1 MLKIM
6 LVSLGCDKNTADSSK
21 MLGILSHR
29 GYELTSDIEEA
40 DAAVVNTCCFIQ
52 SATEESINM
61 IFDLA
66 SHKET
71 GLKYLVVAG
80 CMAERYKE
88 EIAKDIPEVDAFIGT
103 GSLEKIADVIDELV
117 SREDDA
123 TKKAQDENEALQP
136 VMCFDGDDTAFAAEG
151 VERYHVI
158 TERPFSEY
166 LKIADGCDKRCT
178 YCAIPNF
185 KGRYKSVPMELIIKE
200 AEKLARDG
208 VRELNL
214 VAQETTCYGMDLY
227 KEKRLHIL
235 LRELAKVDGIDWIRL
250 LYCYPEEIYDE
261 LIDEMASNP
270 KVLHYVDMPIQHT
283 ESEILRRMGRRID
296 KEGIFE
302 VVGKLRAKIP
312 DICIRTTLIAGFPG
326 ETEEQHKA
334 CLEALDEL
342 EFDHLG
348 VFSYSREEGTAAA
361 EFPDQVEDEVKDR
374 YSNEIMELQ
383 AEISEDKNAD
393 FVGKEIDVIIEGYVP
408 DEDVYVARSYRDA
421 PDVDGLVYIKSD
433 HEIMSGTIRTIAVR
447 SSDTYDLYA
456 EI

>member
-66 SHKET
+66 GHKES
-71 GLKYLVVAG
+71 GLKYLIVAG

-103 GSLEKIADVIDELV
+103 GSLEKIADVIDELS
-117 SREDDA
+117 SR
-123 TKKAQDENEALQP
+123 DEEQP
-136 VMCFDGDDTAFAAEG
+136 IMCFDGDDTAFAAEG

-158 TERPFSEY
+158 TERPFAEY

-227 KEKRLHIL
+227 KEKWLHIL
-235 LRELAKVDGIDWIRL
+235 LRELSKVEGIDWIRL

-283 ESEILRRMGRRID
+283 ESEVLRRMGRRID

-302 VVGKLRAKIP
+302 VVKKLRAKIP

-361 EFPDQVEDEVKDR
+361 DFPDQVDDEVKER
-374 YSNEIMELQ
+374 YSNEIMELS
-383 AEISEDKNAD
+383 AAISEDKNAEL
-393 FVGKEIDVIIEGYVP
+393 VGRELDVIIEGYVP
-408 DEDVYVARSYRDA
+408 DDDCYVARSYRDA
-421 PDVDGLVYIKSD
+421 PDVDGLVYLKSERELISGSILPVKLTKSD
-433 HEIMSGTIRTIAVR
+433 IYDFEAVL
-447 SSDTYDLYA
+447 S
-456 EI
+456 E

>member
-1 MLKIM
+1 
-6 LVSLGCDKNTADSSK
+6 
-21 MLGILSHR
+21 
-29 GYELTSDIEEA
+29 
-40 DAAVVNTCCFIQ
+40 
-52 SATEESINM
+52 
-61 IFDLA
+61 
-66 SHKET
+66 
-71 GLKYLVVAG
+71 
-80 CMAERYKE
+80 MAERYKE

-103 GSLEKIADVIDELV
+103 GSLEKIADVIDELS
-117 SREDDA
+117 SRE
-123 TKKAQDENEALQP
+123 EEQP
-136 VMCFDGDDTAFAAEG
+136 IMCFDGDDTAFAAEG

-158 TERPFSEY
+158 TERPFAEY

-235 LRELAKVDGIDWIRL
+235 LRELSKVEGIDWIRL

-261 LIDEMASNP
+261 LIDEIASNP

-283 ESEILRRMGRRID
+283 ESEVLRRMGRRID

-302 VVGKLRAKIP
+302 VVKKLRAKIP

-361 EFPDQVEDEVKDR
+361 DFPDQVDDEVKER
-374 YSNEIMELQ
+374 YSNEIMELS
-383 AEISEDKNAD
+383 AAISEDKNAEL
-393 FVGKEIDVIIEGYVP
+393 VGRELDVIIEGYVP
-408 DEDVYVARSYRDA
+408 DDDCYVARSYRDA
-421 PDVDGLVYIKSD
+421 PDVDGLVYLKSERELISGSILPVKLTKSD
-433 HEIMSGTIRTIAVR
+433 IYDFEAVL
-447 SSDTYDLYA
+447 S
-456 EI
+456 E

>member
-66 SHKET
+66 GHKES
-71 GLKYLVVAG
+71 GLKYLIVAG

-88 EIAKDIPEVDAFIGT
+88 EISKDIPEVDAFIGT
-103 GSLEKIADVIDELV
+103 GSLEKVADVIDELS
-117 SREDDA
+117 SRE
-123 TKKAQDENEALQP
+123 EEQP
-136 VMCFDGDDTAFAAEG
+136 IMCFDGDDTAFAAEG

-158 TERPFSEY
+158 TERPFAEY

-185 KGRYKSVPMELIIKE
+185 KGRYKSVPMELIVKE

-214 VAQETTCYGMDLY
+214 VAQETTCYGVDLY

-235 LRELAKVDGIDWIRL
+235 LRELAKVEGIDWIRL

-302 VVGKLRAKIP
+302 VVKKLREKIP

-334 CLEALDEL
+334 CMEALDEL

-374 YSNEIMELQ
+374 YSNEIMELS
-383 AEISEDKNAD
+383 AEISEDINSGL
-393 FVGKEIDVIIEGYVP
+393 VGRELDVIVEGYVP
-408 DEDVYVARSYRDA
+408 DDDVYVARSYRDA
-421 PDVDGLVYIKSD
+421 PDVDGLVYLKSD
-433 HEIMSGTIRTIAVR
+433 HEIMSGTIRTITVK

>member
-66 SHKET
+66 GHKET
-71 GLKYLVVAG
+71 GLKYLIVAG

-103 GSLEKIADVIDELV
+103 GSLEKVADVIDELS
-117 SREDDA
+117 SREE
-123 TKKAQDENEALQP
+123 KQP
-136 VMCFDGDDTAFAAEG
+136 IMCFDGDDTAFAAEG

-158 TERPFSEY
+158 TERPFAEY

-235 LRELAKVDGIDWIRL
+235 LRELSKVEGIDWIRL

-283 ESEILRRMGRRID
+283 ESEVLRRMGRRID

-302 VVGKLRAKIP
+302 VVKKLRAKIP

-361 EFPDQVEDEVKDR
+361 EFPDQVDDEVKER
-374 YSNEIMELQ
+374 YSNEIMELS
-383 AEISEDKNAD
+383 AAISEDKNAEL
-393 FVGKEIDVIIEGYVP
+393 VGRELDVIIEGYVP
-408 DEDVYVARSYRDA
+408 DDDCYVARSYRDA
-421 PDVDGLVYIKSD
+421 PDVDGLVYLKSERELISGSILPVKLTKSD
-433 HEIMSGTIRTIAVR
+433 IYDFEAVL
-447 SSDTYDLYA
+447 S
-456 EI
+456 E

>member
-66 SHKET
+66 GHKES
-71 GLKYLVVAG
+71 GLKYLIVAG

-88 EIAKDIPEVDAFIGT
+88 EISKDIPEVDAFIGT
-103 GSLEKIADVIDELV
+103 GSLEKVADVIDELS
-117 SREDDA
+117 SRE
-123 TKKAQDENEALQP
+123 EEQP
-136 VMCFDGDDTAFAAEG
+136 IMCFDGDDTAFAAEG

-158 TERPFSEY
+158 TERPFAEY

-185 KGRYKSVPMELIIKE
+185 KGHYKSVPIELIIKE

-214 VAQETTCYGMDLY
+214 VAQETTCYGIDLY

-235 LRELAKVDGIDWIRL
+235 LRELAKVEGIDWIRL

-302 VVGKLRAKIP
+302 VVKKLREKIP

-334 CLEALDEL
+334 CMEALDEL

-374 YSNEIMELQ
+374 YSNEIMELS
-383 AEISEDKNAD
+383 AEISEDINSGL
-393 FVGKEIDVIIEGYVP
+393 VGRELDVIVEGYVP
-408 DEDVYVARSYRDA
+408 DDDVYVARSYRDA
-421 PDVDGLVYIKSD
+421 PDVDGLVYLKSD
-433 HEIMSGTIRTIAVR
+433 HEIMSGTIRTITVK

>member
-66 SHKET
+66 GHKES
-71 GLKYLVVAG
+71 GLKYLIVAG

-103 GSLEKIADVIDELV
+103 GSLEKVADVIDELS
-117 SREDDA
+117 SRE
-123 TKKAQDENEALQP
+123 EEQP
-136 VMCFDGDDTAFAAEG
+136 IMCFDGDDTAFAAEG

-158 TERPFSEY
+158 TERPFAEY

-185 KGRYKSVPMELIIKE
+185 KGRYKSVPLELIIKE

-235 LRELAKVDGIDWIRL
+235 LRELSKVEGIDWIRL

-261 LIDEMASNP
+261 LIDEIASNP

-283 ESEILRRMGRRID
+283 ESEVLRRMGRRID

-302 VVGKLRAKIP
+302 VVKKLRAKIP

-361 EFPDQVEDEVKDR
+361 EFPDQVDDEVKER
-374 YSNEIMELQ
+374 YSNEIMELS
-383 AEISEDKNAD
+383 AAISEDKNAEL
-393 FVGKEIDVIIEGYVP
+393 VGRELDVIIEGYVP
-408 DEDVYVARSYRDA
+408 DDDCYVARSYRDA
-421 PDVDGLVYIKSD
+421 PDVDGLVYLKSERELISGSILPVKLTKSD
-433 HEIMSGTIRTIAVR
+433 IYDFEAVL
-447 SSDTYDLYA
+447 S
-456 EI
+456 E

>member
-66 SHKET
+66 GHKES
-71 GLKYLVVAG
+71 GLKYLIVAG

-103 GSLEKIADVIDELV
+103 GSLEKVADVIDELS
-117 SREDDA
+117 SREE
-123 TKKAQDENEALQP
+123 KQP
-136 VMCFDGDDTAFAAEG
+136 IMCFDGDDTAFAAEG

-158 TERPFSEY
+158 TERPFAEY

-227 KEKRLHIL
+227 KEKRLPIL
-235 LRELAKVDGIDWIRL
+235 LRELSKVEGIDWIRL

-283 ESEILRRMGRRID
+283 ESEVLRRMGRRID

-302 VVGKLRAKIP
+302 VVKKLRAKIP

-361 EFPDQVEDEVKDR
+361 EFPDQVDDEVKER
-374 YSNEIMELQ
+374 YSNEIMELS
-383 AEISEDKNAD
+383 AEISEDINSG
-393 FVGKEIDVIIEGYVP
+393 FIGKEMDVIIEGYIP
-408 DEDVYVARSYRDA
+408 DDDVYVARSYRDA
-421 PDVDGLVYIKSD
+421 PDVDGLVYSCR
-433 HEIMSGTIRTIAVR
+433 EQ
-447 SSDTYDLYA
+447 
-456 EI
+456 

>member
-66 SHKET
+66 SHKES

-80 CMAERYKE
+80 CMAERFKE
-88 EIAKDIPEVDAFIGT
+88 EIARDIPEVDAFIGT
-103 GSLEKIADVIDELV
+103 GSLEKIADVIDMLSE
-117 SREDDA
+117 SDSE
-123 TKKAQDENEALQP
+123 EP
-136 VMCFDGDDTAFAAEG
+136 IMCFDGDDTAFAAEG

-185 KGRYKSVPMELIIKE
+185 KGHYKSVPMELIVKE

-214 VAQETTCYGMDLY
+214 VAQETTCYGVDLY

-235 LRELAKVDGIDWIRL
+235 LRELAKVEGIDWIRL

-283 ESEILRRMGRRID
+283 ESEVLRRMGRRID

-302 VVGKLRAKIP
+302 VVKKLRSKIP

-361 EFPDQVEDEVKDR
+361 EFPDQVDDEVKER
-374 YSNEIMELQ
+374 YSNEIMELS
-383 AEISEDKNAD
+383 AAISEDKNAEL
-393 FVGKEIDVIIEGYVP
+393 VGRELDVIIEGYVP
-408 DEDVYVARSYRDA
+408 DDDCYVARSYRDA
-421 PDVDGLVYIKSD
+421 PDVDGLVYLKSERELISGSILPVKLTKSD
-433 HEIMSGTIRTIAVR
+433 IYDFEAVL
-447 SSDTYDLYA
+447 S
-456 EI
+456 E

>member
-66 SHKET
+66 SHKES

-80 CMAERYKE
+80 CMAERFKE
-88 EIAKDIPEVDAFIGT
+88 EIARDIPEVDAFIGT
-103 GSLEKIADVIDELV
+103 GSLEKIADVIDMLSE
-117 SREDDA
+117 SDSE
-123 TKKAQDENEALQP
+123 EP
-136 VMCFDGDDTAFAAEG
+136 IMCFDGDDTAFAAEG

-235 LRELAKVDGIDWIRL
+235 LKELSKVEGIDWIRL

-283 ESEILRRMGRRID
+283 ESEVLRRMGRRID

-302 VVGKLRAKIP
+302 VVKKLRAKIP

-361 EFPDQVEDEVKDR
+361 EFPDQVDDEVKER
-374 YSNEIMELQ
+374 YSNEIMELS
-383 AEISEDKNAD
+383 AAISEDKNAEL
-393 FVGKEIDVIIEGYVP
+393 VGRELDVIIEGYVP
-408 DEDVYVARSYRDA
+408 DDDCYVARSYRDA
-421 PDVDGLVYIKSD
+421 PDVDGLVYLKSERELISGSILPVKLTKSD
-433 HEIMSGTIRTIAVR
+433 IYDFEAVL
-447 SSDTYDLYA
+447 S
-456 EI
+456 E

>member
-66 SHKET
+66 GHKES
-71 GLKYLVVAG
+71 GLKYLIVAG

-88 EIAKDIPEVDAFIGT
+88 EISKDIPEVDAFIGT
-103 GSLEKIADVIDELV
+103 GSLEKVADVIDELS
-117 SREDDA
+117 SRE
-123 TKKAQDENEALQP
+123 EEQP
-136 VMCFDGDDTAFAAEG
+136 IMCFDGDDTAFAAEG

-158 TERPFSEY
+158 TERPFAEY

-235 LRELAKVDGIDWIRL
+235 LRELSKVEGIDWIRL

-283 ESEILRRMGRRID
+283 ESEVLRRMGRRID

-302 VVGKLRAKIP
+302 VVKKLRAKIP

-361 EFPDQVEDEVKDR
+361 EFPDQVDDEVKER
-374 YSNEIMELQ
+374 YSNEIMELS
-383 AEISEDKNAD
+383 AEISEDINSG
-393 FVGKEIDVIIEGYVP
+393 FIGKEMDVIIEGYIP
-408 DEDVYVARSYRDA
+408 DDDVYVARSYRDA
-421 PDVDGLVYIKSD
+421 PDVDGLVYLKSD
-433 HEIMSGTIRTIAVR
+433 HEIMSGTIRTITVK

-456 EI
+456 EV

>member
-66 SHKET
+66 GHKES
-71 GLKYLVVAG
+71 GLKYLIVAG

-103 GSLEKIADVIDELV
+103 GSLEKIADVIDELS
-117 SREDDA
+117 SRE
-123 TKKAQDENEALQP
+123 EEQP
-136 VMCFDGDDTAFAAEG
+136 IMCFDGDDTAFAAEG

-158 TERPFSEY
+158 TERPFAEY

-235 LRELAKVDGIDWIRL
+235 LRELSKVEGIDWIRL

-283 ESEILRRMGRRID
+283 ESEVLRRMGRRID

-302 VVGKLRAKIP
+302 VVKKLRAKIP

-361 EFPDQVEDEVKDR
+361 DFPDQVDDEVKER
-374 YSNEIMELQ
+374 YSNEIMELS
-383 AEISEDKNAD
+383 AAISEDKNAEL
-393 FVGKEIDVIIEGYVP
+393 VGRELDVIIEGYVP
-408 DEDVYVARSYRDA
+408 DDDCYVARSYRDA
-421 PDVDGLVYIKSD
+421 PDVDGLVYLKSERELISGSILPVKLTKSD
-433 HEIMSGTIRTIAVR
+433 IYDFEAVL
-447 SSDTYDLYA
+447 S
-456 EI
+456 E

>member
-66 SHKET
+66 GHKES
-71 GLKYLVVAG
+71 GLKYLIVAG

-103 GSLEKIADVIDELV
+103 GSLEKVADVIDELS
-117 SREDDA
+117 SRE
-123 TKKAQDENEALQP
+123 EEQP
-136 VMCFDGDDTAFAAEG
+136 IMCFDGDDTAFAAEG

-158 TERPFSEY
+158 TERPFAEY

-235 LRELAKVDGIDWIRL
+235 LRELSKVEGIDWIRL

-283 ESEILRRMGRRID
+283 ESEVLRRMGRRID

-302 VVGKLRAKIP
+302 VVKKLRSKIP
-312 DICIRTTLIAGFPG
+312 DICIRTTLIAGFTG

-361 EFPDQVEDEVKDR
+361 EFPDQVDDEVKER
-374 YSNEIMELQ
+374 YSNEIMELS
-383 AEISEDKNAD
+383 AAISEDKNAEL
-393 FVGKEIDVIIEGYVP
+393 VGRELDVIIEGYVP
-408 DEDVYVARSYRDA
+408 DDDCYVARSYRDA
-421 PDVDGLVYIKSD
+421 PDVDGLVYLKSERELISGSILPVKLTKSD
-433 HEIMSGTIRTIAVR
+433 IYDFEAVL
-447 SSDTYDLYA
+447 S
-456 EI
+456 E

>member
-66 SHKET
+66 GHKES
-71 GLKYLVVAG
+71 GLKYLIVAG

-103 GSLEKIADVIDELV
+103 GSLEKVADVIDELS
-117 SREDDA
+117 SRE
-123 TKKAQDENEALQP
+123 EEQP
-136 VMCFDGDDTAFAAEG
+136 IMCFDGDDTAFAAEG

-158 TERPFSEY
+158 TERPFAEY

-235 LRELAKVDGIDWIRL
+235 LRELSKVEGIDWIRL
-250 LYCYPEEIYDE
+250 LYCYPEEIYYE

-283 ESEILRRMGRRID
+283 ESEVLRRMGRRID

-302 VVGKLRAKIP
+302 VVKKLRSKIP

-361 EFPDQVEDEVKDR
+361 EFPDQVDDEVKER
-374 YSNEIMELQ
+374 YSNEIMELS
-383 AEISEDKNAD
+383 AAISEDKNAEL
-393 FVGKEIDVIIEGYVP
+393 VGRELDVIIEGYVP
-408 DEDVYVARSYRDA
+408 DDDCYVARSYRDA
-421 PDVDGLVYIKSD
+421 PDVDGLVYLKSERELISGSILPVKLTKSD
-433 HEIMSGTIRTIAVR
+433 IYDFEAVL
-447 SSDTYDLYA
+447 S
-456 EI
+456 E

>member
-21 MLGILSHR
+21 MLGMLSHR

-66 SHKET
+66 GHKES
-71 GLKYLVVAG
+71 GLKYLIVAG

-88 EIAKDIPEVDAFIGT
+88 EISKDIPEVDAFIGT
-103 GSLEKIADVIDELV
+103 GSLEKVADVIDELS
-117 SREDDA
+117 SRE
-123 TKKAQDENEALQP
+123 EEQP
-136 VMCFDGDDTAFAAEG
+136 IMCFDGDDTAFAAEG

-158 TERPFSEY
+158 TERPFAEY

-185 KGRYKSVPMELIIKE
+185 KGHYKSVPIELIIKE

-214 VAQETTCYGMDLY
+214 VAQETTCYGRERY

-235 LRELAKVDGIDWIRL
+235 LRELAKVEGIDWIRL

-302 VVGKLRAKIP
+302 VVKKLREKIP

-334 CLEALDEL
+334 CMEALDEL

-374 YSNEIMELQ
+374 YSNEIMELS
-383 AEISEDKNAD
+383 AEISEDINSGL
-393 FVGKEIDVIIEGYVP
+393 VGRELDVIVEGYVP
-408 DEDVYVARSYRDA
+408 DDDVYVARSYRDA
-421 PDVDGLVYIKSD
+421 PDVDGLVYLKSD
-433 HEIMSGTIRTIAVR
+433 HEIMSGTIRTITVK

>member
-66 SHKET
+66 GHKET
-71 GLKYLVVAG
+71 GLKYLIVAG

-103 GSLEKIADVIDELV
+103 GSLEKIADVIDELS
-117 SREDDA
+117 SR
-123 TKKAQDENEALQP
+123 DEEQP
-136 VMCFDGDDTAFAAEG
+136 IMCFDGDDTAFAAEG

-158 TERPFSEY
+158 TERPFAEY

-227 KEKRLHIL
+227 KEKWLHIL
-235 LRELAKVDGIDWIRL
+235 LRELSKVEGIDWIRL

-283 ESEILRRMGRRID
+283 ESEVLRRMGRRID

-302 VVGKLRAKIP
+302 VVKKLRAKIP

-361 EFPDQVEDEVKDR
+361 DFPDQVDDEVKER
-374 YSNEIMELQ
+374 YSNEIMELS
-383 AEISEDKNAD
+383 AAISEDKNAEL
-393 FVGKEIDVIIEGYVP
+393 VGRELDVIIEGYVP
-408 DEDVYVARSYRDA
+408 DDDCYVARSYRDA
-421 PDVDGLVYIKSD
+421 PDVDGLVYLKSERELISGSILPVKLTKSD
-433 HEIMSGTIRTIAVR
+433 IYDFEAVL
-447 SSDTYDLYA
+447 S
-456 EI
+456 E

>member
-66 SHKET
+66 GHKES
-71 GLKYLVVAG
+71 GLKYLIVAG

-103 GSLEKIADVIDELV
+103 GSLEKVADVIDELS
-117 SREDDA
+117 SRE
-123 TKKAQDENEALQP
+123 EEQP
-136 VMCFDGDDTAFAAEG
+136 IMCFDGDDTAFAAEG

-158 TERPFSEY
+158 TERPFAEY

-185 KGRYKSVPMELIIKE
+185 KGRYKSVPLELIIKE

-235 LRELAKVDGIDWIRL
+235 LRELSKVEGIDWIRL

-261 LIDEMASNP
+261 LIDEIASNP

-283 ESEILRRMGRRID
+283 ESEVLRRMGRRID

-302 VVGKLRAKIP
+302 VVKKLRSKIP

-361 EFPDQVEDEVKDR
+361 EFPDQVDDEVKER
-374 YSNEIMELQ
+374 YSNEIMELS
-383 AEISEDKNAD
+383 AAISEDKNAEL
-393 FVGKEIDVIIEGYVP
+393 VGRELDVIIEGYVP
-408 DEDVYVARSYRDA
+408 DDDCYVARSYRDA
-421 PDVDGLVYIKSD
+421 PDVDGLVYLKSERELISGSILPVKLTKSD
-433 HEIMSGTIRTIAVR
+433 IYDFEAVL
-447 SSDTYDLYA
+447 S
-456 EI
+456 E

>member
-66 SHKET
+66 AHKET
-71 GLKYLVVAG
+71 GLKYLIVAG

-88 EIAKDIPEVDAFIGT
+88 EISKDIPEVDAFIGT
-103 GSLEKIADVIDELV
+103 GSLEKVADVIDELS
-117 SREDDA
+117 SREED
-123 TKKAQDENEALQP
+123 QP
-136 VMCFDGDDTAFAAEG
+136 IMCFDGDDTAFAAEG

-158 TERPFSEY
+158 TERPFAEY

-200 AEKLARDG
+200 AEKLAKDG

-214 VAQETTCYGMDLY
+214 VAQETTCYGIDLY

-235 LRELAKVDGIDWIRL
+235 LRELGKVEGIDWIRL

-283 ESEILRRMGRRID
+283 ESEVLRRMGRRID

-302 VVGKLRAKIP
+302 VVKKLRTKIP

-361 EFPDQVEDEVKDR
+361 EFPDQVDDEVKEK
-374 YSNEIMELQ
+374 YSNEIMELS
-383 AEISEDKNAD
+383 AAISEDKNAEL
-393 FVGKEIDVIIEGYVP
+393 VGRELDVIIEGYVP
-408 DEDVYVARSYRDA
+408 DDDCYVARSSRDA
-421 PDVDGLVYIKSD
+421 PDVDGLVYLKSERELISGSILPVKLTKSD
-433 HEIMSGTIRTIAVR
+433 I
-447 SSDTYDLYA
+447 YDFYA
-456 EI
+456 EL

>member
-66 SHKET
+66 GHKES
-71 GLKYLVVAG
+71 GLKYLIVAG

-103 GSLEKIADVIDELV
+103 GSLEKIADVIDELS
-117 SREDDA
+117 SRE
-123 TKKAQDENEALQP
+123 EEQP
-136 VMCFDGDDTAFAAEG
+136 IMCFDGDDTAFAAEG

-158 TERPFSEY
+158 TERPFAEY

-235 LRELAKVDGIDWIRL
+235 LRELSKVEGIDWIRL

-261 LIDEMASNP
+261 LIDEIASNP

-283 ESEILRRMGRRID
+283 ESEVLRRMGRRID

-302 VVGKLRAKIP
+302 VVKKLRAKIP

-361 EFPDQVEDEVKDR
+361 DFPDQVDDEVKER
-374 YSNEIMELQ
+374 YSNEIMELS
-383 AEISEDKNAD
+383 AAISEDKNAEL
-393 FVGKEIDVIIEGYVP
+393 VGRELDVIIEGYVP
-408 DEDVYVARSYRDA
+408 DDDCYVARSYRDA
-421 PDVDGLVYIKSD
+421 PDVDGLVYLKSERELISGSILPVKLTKSD
-433 HEIMSGTIRTIAVR
+433 IYDFEAVL
-447 SSDTYDLYA
+447 S
-456 EI
+456 E

>member
-66 SHKET
+66 GHKES
-71 GLKYLVVAG
+71 GLKYLIVAG

-103 GSLEKIADVIDELV
+103 GSLEKVADVIDELS
-117 SREDDA
+117 SRE
-123 TKKAQDENEALQP
+123 EEQP
-136 VMCFDGDDTAFAAEG
+136 IMCFDGDDTAFAAEG

-158 TERPFSEY
+158 TERPFAEY

-235 LRELAKVDGIDWIRL
+235 LRELSKVEGIDWIRL

-283 ESEILRRMGRRID
+283 ESEVLRRMGRRID

-302 VVGKLRAKIP
+302 VVKKLRAKIP

-361 EFPDQVEDEVKDR
+361 EFPDQVDDEVKER
-374 YSNEIMELQ
+374 YSNEIMELS
-383 AEISEDKNAD
+383 AAISEDKNAEL
-393 FVGKEIDVIIEGYVP
+393 VGRELDVIIEGYVP
-408 DEDVYVARSYRDA
+408 DDDCYVARSYRDA
-421 PDVDGLVYIKSD
+421 PDVDGLVYLKSERELISGSILPVKLTKSD
-433 HEIMSGTIRTIAVR
+433 IYDFEAVL
-447 SSDTYDLYA
+447 S
-456 EI
+456 E

>member
-66 SHKET
+66 SHKES

-80 CMAERYKE
+80 CMAERFKE
-88 EIAKDIPEVDAFIGT
+88 EIARDIPEVDAFIGT
-103 GSLEKIADVIDELV
+103 GSLEKIADVIDMLSE
-117 SREDDA
+117 SDSE
-123 TKKAQDENEALQP
+123 EP
-136 VMCFDGDDTAFAAEG
+136 IMCFDGDDTAFAAEG

-185 KGRYKSVPMELIIKE
+185 KGHYKSVPMELIVKE

-214 VAQETTCYGMDLY
+214 VAQETTCYGVDLY

-235 LRELAKVDGIDWIRL
+235 LRELAKVEGIDWIRL

-283 ESEILRRMGRRID
+283 ESEVLRRMGRRID

-302 VVGKLRAKIP
+302 VVKKLRAKIP

-361 EFPDQVEDEVKDR
+361 EFPDQVDDEVKER
-374 YSNEIMELQ
+374 YSNEIMELS
-383 AEISEDKNAD
+383 AAISEYKNAQL
-393 FVGKEIDVIIEGYVP
+393 VGRELDVIIEGYVP
-408 DEDVYVARSYRDA
+408 DDDCYVARSYRDA
-421 PDVDGLVYIKSD
+421 PDVDGLVYLKSERELISGSILPVKLTKSD
-433 HEIMSGTIRTIAVR
+433 IYDFEAVL
-447 SSDTYDLYA
+447 S
-456 EI
+456 E